1 MYKQRQRR
9 PMKIRRYINT
19 FQLCLPYLIEKLQN
33 QLKNS
38 SDTVSVETLGYLSSY
53 YL

>member
-1 MYKQRQRR
+1 MYKQRQR
-9 PMKIRRYINT
+9 IRRYINT

-38 SDTVSVETLGYLSSY
+38 SDTVSVETLGYLASY